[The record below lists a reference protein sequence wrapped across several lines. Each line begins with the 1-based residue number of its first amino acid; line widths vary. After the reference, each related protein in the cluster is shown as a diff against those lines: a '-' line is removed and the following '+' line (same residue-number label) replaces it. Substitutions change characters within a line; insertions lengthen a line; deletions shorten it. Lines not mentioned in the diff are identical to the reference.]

1 MYFFPVKQNV
11 KDIFIGGHRKNKQ
24 QKVIFQNRLKKLN
37 FKDIIENELDF
48 HGYMNAKSEIQQQPD
63 DINSFMCEL
72 REISYGFYNKI
83 TCHSAIPSTCVQSIC
98 LYLANL
104 CSQGLLG
111 F

>member
-1 MYFFPVKQNV
+1 MSK
-11 KDIFIGGHRKNKQ
+11 IFSLVVIEKANSKK
-24 QKVIFQNRLKKLN
+24 KVIFQNRLKKLN

-48 HGYMNAKSEIQQQPD
+48 HGYKNAKIEIQQQPD

-83 TCHSAIPSTCVQSIC
+83 TRHSAIPSTCVQSIC

-104 CSQGLLG
+104 CSQNLLG